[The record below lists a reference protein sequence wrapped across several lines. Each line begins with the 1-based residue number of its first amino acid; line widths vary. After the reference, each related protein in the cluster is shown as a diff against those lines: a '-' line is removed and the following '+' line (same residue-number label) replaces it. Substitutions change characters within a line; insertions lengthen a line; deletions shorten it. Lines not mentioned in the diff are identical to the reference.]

1 MSITMARCMGRGKY
15 WMNYKHYVF
24 LLMLTIFCG
33 ENYLWFNL
41 NKIIQR
47 LQLHVGYKKNF

>member
-33 ENYLWFNL
+33 ENYLQL
-41 NKIIQR
+41 KIIQR
-47 LQLHVGYKKNF
+47 LGLYVKY